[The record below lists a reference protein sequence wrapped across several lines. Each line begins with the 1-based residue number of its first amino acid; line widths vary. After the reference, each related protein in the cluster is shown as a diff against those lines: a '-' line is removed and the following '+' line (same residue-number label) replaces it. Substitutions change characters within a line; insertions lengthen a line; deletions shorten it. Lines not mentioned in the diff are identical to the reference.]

1 MVFGRGSVY
10 DLNQMEIVEESKAG
24 AVTDKSPPHHI
35 SIVDDDASIR
45 EALKSLMRSVRFNVD
60 AFASAEEFLASE
72 RADDTA
78 CLILDVYLSGM
89 NGFELQSH
97 LKTEGRDIPIIFIT
111 AHWDEASRQRALKG
125 GAIDFLSKPVRRDT
139 LLQAIQSTAEN

>member
-1 MVFGRGSVY
+1 MKIG
-10 DLNQMEIVEESKAG
+10 DHDTAG
-24 AVTDKSPPHHI
+24 AAKENSPPRHI

-72 RADDTA
+72 RVDDTA
-78 CLILDVYLSGM
+78 CLILDVYLPGM

-97 LKTEGRDIPIIFIT
+97 LKTEGRDIPLIFIT
-111 AHWDEASRQRALKG
+111 AHSDEASRQRALKG

-139 LLQAIQSTAEN
+139 LLKAIQSAAEH

>member
-1 MVFGRGSVY
+1 
-10 DLNQMEIVEESKAG
+10 LNEMKIVEESKAG
-24 AVTDKSPPHHI
+24 AVTDKSPTRHI

-72 RADDTA
+72 RVDDTA
-78 CLILDVYLSGM
+78 CLILDVYLPEM

-97 LKTEGRDIPIIFIT
+97 LKNEGRNIPIIFIT
-111 AHWDEASRQRALKG
+111 AHSDEASRQRALKG

-139 LLQAIQSTAEN
+139 LLKAIQSAAEH